1 MELKQLCAKLKY
13 SLVFMFSLVLNLI
26 EVSEIVFQWSCFKQ
40 YTSLFYAC
48 LYTKGIYMTAAVS
61 EQQSLKRLC

>member
-1 MELKQLCAKLKY
+1 
-13 SLVFMFSLVLNLI
+13 MFSLVLNLI